1 MGVNTGELREGDALI
16 VVDVQ
21 RDFLPG
27 GALAVA
33 GGDAVIPVLNHY
45 AEKFDRRGLPVFA
58 TRDWHPPDHC
68 SFRQQGGPWPPHC
81 VAGSPGAELP
91 STLVLPAETEII
103 SKATRSEADA
113 YSGFDGT
120 ALASRLRKLGCTRVF
135 VGGLATDY
143 CVRATAVDALKEGF
157 EVVILEDAIRPVDV
171 RPGDGARALAE
182 LLAQG
187 AQRVRL
193 EEVRA

>member
-1 MGVNTGELREGDALI
+1 MGVNTGELRKGDALI